1 MVAIQGRPSGIAEES
16 CEECAWSPRVPSRP
30 AMRRGKARS
39 PGCAPTLARRESST
53 RSASPASATSRGV
66 SSSRRADFPG
76 LWSCPGGGIELGES
90 ADEAAR
96 REAREETGLE
106 VAIVRLLGVYTGPR
120 YAVRYPNGDETQP
133 IALCYLCRPTGGQL
147 RADGAESLA
156 CDWFSPDA
164 LPPLTVESTDIIR
177 DALAERAEAFWR

>member
-1 MVAIQGRPSGIAEES
+1 MVPKGPAPPGDAPRHGAIAWLRAHVGTARIFYPVGVACIRDEQGCFLLQA
-16 CEECAWSPRVPSRP
+16 
-30 AMRRGKARS
+30 
-39 PGCAPTLARRESST
+39 
-53 RSASPASATSRGV
+53 
-66 SSSRRADFPG
+66 RADFPG

-120 YAVRYPNGDETQP
+120 NAVRYPNGDETQP

-164 LPPLTVESTDIIR
+164 LPPLTIESADIIR
-177 DALAERAEAFWR
+177 DALAERPETFWR